1 MASILLRRFVNLLI
15 IMFAVGTL
23 LFFLIRAIPGDP
35 AIAIL
40 GATAKPEE
48 LAALREDL
56 GLSGPV
62 WAQYLGWFGKVIQGD
77 FGTSTSYH
85 QPVLDVILTRLPPTL
100 TLALVATVL
109 SFAIAVLVT
118 VLNTAYP
125 RNLIARGLN
134 QLSQLGLAIPD
145 FWLALV
151 VIYLLALQLRILPTS
166 GYVPLTQDP
175 AGWLLHMVLPVL
187 CLVVGQAASFVIVL
201 REGMLGQM
209 SLQYL
214 RTARVK
220 GLSEFAVGF
229 KHALPN
235 ALLPVLTMIG
245 LNFASLIG
253 GVVILEQIFV
263 IPGLGSTMIGAIN
276 NRDFPLLQGG
286 ALFTAFLFVTVNLI
300 TDLTYALVNPKV
312 RVS

>member
-1 MASILLRRFVNLLI
+1 MVRIVLRRILNLII

-35 AIAIL
+35 ALAIL
-40 GATAKPEE
+40 GPTATPEE
-48 LAALREDL
+48 LAALRNDL
-56 GLSGPV
+56 GLGGPL
-62 WAQYLGWFGKVIQGD
+62 WSQYVGWFGRVLRGD

-85 QPVLDVILTRLPPTL
+85 LPVIEVVFSRLPPTL
-100 TLALVATVL
+100 FLALFATAL
-109 SFAIAVLVT
+109 SFGIAILVT

-125 RNLIARGLN
+125 RNIVARALN
-134 QLSQLGLAIPD
+134 QASQIGLALPE

-151 VIYLLALQLRILPTS
+151 LVFILAIQLRILPTS
-166 GYVPLTQDP
+166 GYVPLTDNV
-175 AGWLLHMVLPVL
+175 ADWAVHLVLPVA
-187 CLVVGQAASFVIVL
+187 CLVAGQAASFVIVL

-229 KHALPN
+229 RHALPN

-263 IPGLGSTMIGAIN
+263 IPGLGSTMVGAIN
-276 NRDFPLLQGG
+276 SRDFPLLQGG